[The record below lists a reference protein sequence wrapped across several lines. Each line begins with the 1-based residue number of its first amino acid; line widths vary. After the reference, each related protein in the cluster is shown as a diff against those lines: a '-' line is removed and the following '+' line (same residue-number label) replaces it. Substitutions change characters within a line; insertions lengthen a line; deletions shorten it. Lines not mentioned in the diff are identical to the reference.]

1 MKKILLSLLFLSTSI
16 IFAKTK
22 EEILDE
28 IKSKNIISVDFVF
41 SDISGKIKSV
51 KIPATSVKSILE
63 NGLKFDGSSVPGCS
77 DITSSDMHLAPDL
90 LTWRMLPSILTKSPQ
105 GMMICD
111 VCFSENE
118 PYLGDPRQMLKNT
131 SNFLY
136 NNNLKLITG
145 IELEFYLLDK
155 DGKPCDNDHYFDLSK
170 DSKINDLIN
179 VFFESFT
186 ESNLNIIKEHHEVST
201 GQFEFVIG
209 HGDALNAADQVI
221 LAKHL
226 ISAIAQK
233 HGFTANFMAKPIYGI
248 NGSGMHIHF
257 SLFDE
262 KNNLNAFYNPEKDLY
277 LSETALSFIAGNL
290 KYIRDLSV
298 LFNGSV
304 NSYKRL
310 VPGYEA
316 PIFICW
322 GAKNRSSLIRIP
334 LVNKE
339 DAFAVRAE
347 IRCPDPLCN
356 PYLALNALAISGIKG
371 IEEKLEPAK
380 ATSYNLYKLNSEQIK
395 ALKIQSLPES
405 LRESIICFA
414 QSEFVKTNLNQ
425 TFVNQFL
432 NLKLKEL
439 RDFETT
445 VTDWELKAY
454 S

>member
-1 MKKILLSLLFLSTSI
+1 MKKILFALLLLTSS
-16 IFAKTK
+16 IFSKTK
-22 EEILDE
+22 DEILNE
-28 IKSKNIISVDFVF
+28 ISSKKIISVDFVF
-41 SDISGKIKSV
+41 SDISGNIKSV
-51 KIPATSVKSILE
+51 KIPSGSVRSILE

-90 LTWRMLPSILTKSPQ
+90 STWRLLPSVLTKNSQ
-105 GMMICD
+105 GVIICD
-111 VCFSENE
+111 VCLSEDE

-131 SNFLY
+131 SSVLK

-155 DGKPCDNDHYFDLSK
+155 DGNPCDKDHYFDFSK

-179 VFFESFT
+179 IFFESFV
-186 ESNLNIIKEHHEVST
+186 EFNLNIVKEHHEVST

-209 HGDALNAADQVI
+209 HSEALNVADQVI
-221 LAKHL
+221 LAKYL

-233 HGFTANFMAKPIYGI
+233 YGFTANFMAKPIYGI

-262 KNNLNAFYNPEKDLY
+262 KNNLNTFYDPGKELY

-290 KYIRDLSV
+290 KYIRDLSA

-322 GAKNRSSLIRIP
+322 GSKNRSSLIRIP

-371 IEEKLEPAK
+371 IEEKLEPTQ
-380 ATSYNLYKLNSEQIK
+380 ATTYNLYKLNVDQIK

-405 LRESIICFA
+405 LRESIACFA

-425 TFVNQFL
+425 IFVRQFL
-432 NLKLKEL
+432 NLKLNEL
-439 RDFETT
+439 RAFETA
-445 VTDWELKAY
+445 VTDWELKTY